1 MGWLNKEMEKD
12 RKEIDAHKRKMIEEI
27 KMLDKSKMFV
37 EKPKEKISIFNKY
50 GIAYANWNYKSKEF
64 GIVDKKMKPLQPVID
79 ILTKQIKKCFTQYSI

>member
-37 EKPKEKISIFNKY
+37 EKPKEKISIFNKILMILGY
-50 GIAYANWNYKSKEF
+50 G
-64 GIVDKKMKPLQPVID
+64 KKR
-79 ILTKQIKKCFTQYSI
+79 